1 MRQELDLQKLR
12 KSRNRKHQK
21 IYKKACRI
29 MDKNLKATSYST
41 NEIADIAKMYP
52 MLSVKMLIGGDI
64 YVKSKLDDWI
74 IHEEDRYYVLY
85 HKGYVVEKRRIKER
99 YHVQDVFFDLE
110 YIFDSI
116 VSHDEYKMGMGT
128 QSDGCLQPL

>member
-12 KSRNRKHQK
+12 KSRNRKHQE
-21 IYKKACRI
+21 IYKKAHRI

-41 NEIADIAKMYP
+41 NEVVDIAKMYP

-74 IHEEDRYYVLY
+74 IHEENRYYVLY
-85 HKGYVVEKRRIKER
+85 HKGYIVEKRKIKER
-99 YHVQDVFFDLE
+99 YHIQDVFFDLA

-116 VSHDEYKMGMGT
+116 VSHDEYKMGT
-128 QSDGCLQPL
+128 QNDGCLQPL

>member
-12 KSRNRKHQK
+12 KSRNRKHQE
-21 IYKKACRI
+21 IYKKAHRI
-29 MDKNLKATSYST
+29 MDKNLKVTSYST
-41 NEIADIAKMYP
+41 NEIVDIAKMYP
-52 MLSVKMLIGGDI
+52 TLSIKMLIGGDI

-85 HKGYVVEKRRIKER
+85 HKGYIVEKRKIKER
-99 YHVQDVFFDLE
+99 YHIQDVFFDLA

-116 VSHDEYKMGMGT
+116 VSHDEYKMGT
-128 QSDGCLQPL
+128 QNNGCLQPL